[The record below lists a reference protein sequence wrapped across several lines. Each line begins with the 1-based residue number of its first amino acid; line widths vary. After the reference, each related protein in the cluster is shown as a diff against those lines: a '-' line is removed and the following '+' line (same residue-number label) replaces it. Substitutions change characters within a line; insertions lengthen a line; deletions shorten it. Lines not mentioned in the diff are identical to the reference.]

1 MEKFF
6 LGFNRK
12 ERKDGT
18 MGAKRIIK
26 HISHRRILLLIYSVQ
41 KVHRSGLMDR

>member
-12 ERKDGT
+12 ERKDG
-18 MGAKRIIK
+18 AKRFIK
-26 HISHRRILLLIYSVQ
+26 HISQISFLLLIYSKG
-41 KVHRSGLMDR
+41 KVHKGVVGKIN

>member
-12 ERKDGT
+12 ERKDG
-18 MGAKRIIK
+18 AKRFIK
-26 HISHRRILLLIYSVQ
+26 HISHRRILLLIYSVE
-41 KVHRSGLMDR
+41 KVHKSGLMDR

>member
-18 MGAKRIIK
+18 MVAKRIIK
-26 HISHRRILLLIYSVQ
+26 HISHGSVLLIYSVQ
-41 KVHRSGLMDR
+41 KVHKSGLMDR